1 MRSHLIVWPTALL
14 AVSSLSWTGLAE
26 TVQEPN
32 AFDPQ
37 DLSGFWHLTDGHRSI
52 SADVPPM
59 TPAGEAQLDTTRPT
73 RGRYAGEPLNGEHR
87 GFVRA
92 VRRPGDGNDPTHQ
105 CNPNGFPRLILDPEP
120 VEFIQFED
128 RLVQLFQWEHTLR
141 ELWTDGRAVPSGED
155 LLDLGPAWYGH
166 SAGEWQG
173 DTFVV
178 QTVGLDDRT
187 WMDIFGFQKSID
199 ARFEERYRRT
209 GVDTIEFELTLFDPT
224 YYTTPWV
231 SDTKVFSRI
240 PRDELTYFGW
250 FGLFGGITEATCAP
264 MNEVDYFNTRVR
276 DPGSFGVGN

>member
-1 MRSHLIVWPTALL
+1 MRSHLIVWATALL
-14 AVSSLSWTGLAE
+14 AACFLSWTGLAGAA
-26 TVQEPN
+26 QGPN

-37 DLSGFWHLTDGHRSI
+37 DLSGFWHLTDGHRTI
-52 SADVPPM
+52 SAEVPPM
-59 TPAGEAQLDTTRPT
+59 TPAGEAQLDTSRPT
-73 RGRYAGEPLNGEHR
+73 RGRFAGEPLNGEHR
-87 GFVRA
+87 GFVSA

-105 CNPNGFPRLILDPEP
+105 CNPNGFPRLLLDPEP
-120 VEFIQFED
+120 VEFIHLED

-141 ELWTDGRAVPSGED
+141 ELWTDGREVPSDEN
-155 LLDLGPAWYGH
+155 LDFLGPAWYGH
-166 SAGEWQG
+166 SVGEWQR

-209 GVDTIEFELTLFDPT
+209 GVDTIELEMTLFDPT
-224 YYTTPWV
+224 FYTTPWV

-240 PRDELTYFGW
+240 PREELTYFGW
-250 FGLFGGITEATCAP
+250 FGLFGGITEANCAP
-264 MNEVDYFNTRVR
+264 MNEVDNFNSRVR